1 VNGDECRNA
10 VGAEAGLSIV
20 NSSENATAPS
30 PSHQSP
36 VTIHFA
42 KLCEIVAQLRAPGG
56 CPWDR
61 EQTHESLVPGLLEEA
76 YEVANAIRTNDD
88 ANLREEL
95 GDLLL
100 QVVMHAQIAS
110 EEGRFAIEEVSREV
124 ADKLVRRHPHV
135 FGESEARDTGAVLKQ
150 WDTIKRAEKNSGND
164 PYFSGLTRALPA
176 LMLAQ
181 KAQSKA
187 ARVGFDWSE
196 LADVMAKV
204 EEELAETREAIASQ
218 DTEAVADEMGDL
230 LFAVVNLVRK
240 NNLDAETVLAAST
253 EKFIARFHA
262 LERELKGAGKTLG
275 TINLAEMDEVWNRVK
290 HL

>member
-1 VNGDECRNA
+1 MADA
-10 VGAEAGLSIV
+10 V
-20 NSSENATAPS
+20 
-30 PSHQSP
+30 
-36 VTIHFA
+36 
-42 KLCEIVAQLRAPGG
+42 
-56 CPWDR
+56 
-61 EQTHESLVPGLLEEA
+61 
-76 YEVANAIRTNDD
+76 RTNDD

-110 EEGRFAIEEVSREV
+110 EEGRFAIEDVSREV
-124 ADKLVRRHPHV
+124 AGKLVRRHPHV

-150 WDTIKRAEKNSGND
+150 WDTIKRAEKNSGNG

-196 LADVMAKV
+196 LAGVVAKV
-204 EEELAETREAIASQ
+204 DEELAETKEAIALQ
-218 DTEAVADEMGDL
+218 DPMAIADEMGDL

-240 NNLDAETVLAAST
+240 NKLDAETVLAAAT

-262 LERELKGAGKTLG
+262 LERELQREGRQLG
-275 TINLAEMDEVWNRVK
+275 EVDLAAMDEIWNRVK
-290 HL
+290 TTQTSA

>member
-1 VNGDECRNA
+1 M
-10 VGAEAGLSIV
+10 
-20 NSSENATAPS
+20 NSPENATAPLS
-30 PSHQSP
+30 SHQSP

-42 KLCEIVAQLRAPGG
+42 KLCQIVAQLRAPGG

-76 YEVANAIRTNDD
+76 YEVADAVRTSDD

-110 EEGRFAIEEVSREV
+110 EEGRFAIEDVSREV

-150 WDTIKRAEKNSGND
+150 WDAIKRAEKNASDGS
-164 PYFSGLTRALPA
+164 YFGGLTRALPA

-196 LADVMAKV
+196 LAGVVAKV
-204 EEELAETREAIASQ
+204 DEELAETKEAIALQ
-218 DTEAVADEMGDL
+218 DPMAIADEMGDL

-240 NNLDAETVLAAST
+240 NKLDAETVLAAAT

-262 LERELKGAGKTLG
+262 LERELQREGRQLG
-275 TINLAEMDEVWNRVK
+275 EVDLAAMDEIWNRVK
-290 HL
+290 TTQTSA

>member
-1 VNGDECRNA
+1 M
-10 VGAEAGLSIV
+10 
-20 NSSENATAPS
+20 
-30 PSHQSP
+30 
-36 VTIHFA
+36 IHFA
-42 KLCEIVAQLRAPGG
+42 KLCEIVARLRAPGG

-61 EQTHESLVPGLLEEA
+61 EQTHQSLVPGLLEEA
-76 YEVANAIRTNDD
+76 YEVADAIRTNDE

-110 EEGRFAIEEVSREV
+110 EEGRFAIEDVSREV

-135 FGESEARDTGAVLKQ
+135 FGESEARDTSAVLRQ
-150 WDTIKRAEKNSGND
+150 WDAIKQAEKKSD
-164 PYFSGLTRALPA
+164 DASYFSGLTRALPA

-196 LADVMAKV
+196 LAGVVAKV
-204 EEELAETREAIASQ
+204 DEELAETKKAIASQ
-218 DTEAVADEMGDL
+218 DAEAVADELGDL

-240 NNLDAETVLAAST
+240 NKLDAETVLAAAT
-253 EKFIARFHA
+253 EKFIARFHEM
-262 LERELKGAGKTLG
+262 ERELSAAGQTLG
-275 TINLAEMDEVWNRVK
+275 EIDLAEMDAVWNRVK
-290 HL
+290 AAIRP